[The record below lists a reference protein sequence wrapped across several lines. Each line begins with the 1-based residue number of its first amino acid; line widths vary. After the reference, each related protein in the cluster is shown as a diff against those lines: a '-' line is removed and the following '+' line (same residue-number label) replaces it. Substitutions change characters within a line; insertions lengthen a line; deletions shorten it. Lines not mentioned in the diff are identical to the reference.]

1 MLKEMAK
8 LPKLAGGSL
17 LGRSAGAFA
26 RFGLLRGLR
35 SVEVKP
41 DDFRKH
47 LADKHGLW
55 VPDFTRMRDVPI
67 ERLDAI
73 AQTLI
78 RSAERLALAEGA
90 GFGLGGVI
98 TLLPDTSFLTLIT
111 LRLIQRLSLLYGFDT
126 STRGERI
133 EMWKAAA
140 AAAGID
146 FGKDLAEKQI
156 LEKVIPRIAQSLAV
170 KIGVESAEKWAA
182 RLIPLASSA
191 VGGTMNFIFVR
202 GWGRRVQRHLRAHH
216 MEARPPVAPRGTPTG
231 KPGKMDSASG
241 PRPVRHPILV
251 S

>member
-1 MLKEMAK
+1 MPEAEWPMTKTPKTK
-8 LPKLAGGSL
+8 LPKAHSGSL
-17 LGRSAGAFA
+17 VGRSVTAFL
-26 RFGLLRGLR
+26 RFGVLRGLR
-35 SVEVKP
+35 SVEIKP

-73 AQTLI
+73 AKQLI
-78 RSAERLALAEGA
+78 RDAERMALAQGA

-111 LRLIQRLSLLYGFDT
+111 LRLVQRLSLLYGFDS

-146 FGKDLAEKQI
+146 FSKDFAEKQI
-156 LEKVIPRIAQSLAV
+156 LEKLIPRIAQRLAA
-170 KIGVESAEKWAA
+170 KIGVEAA
-182 RLIPLASSA
+182 
-191 VGGTMNFIFVR
+191 
-202 GWGRRVQRHLRAHH
+202 
-216 MEARPPVAPRGTPTG
+216 
-231 KPGKMDSASG
+231 
-241 PRPVRHPILV
+241 
-251 S
+251 

>member
-1 MLKEMAK
+1 MAK
-8 LPKLAGGSL
+8 LGKTARIAKIAGGSL
-17 LGRSAGAFA
+17 VGRSVGAFV
-26 RFGLLRGLR
+26 RFGVLRGVR

-41 DDFRKH
+41 EDFRKQ
-47 LADKHGLW
+47 LANKHGLW
-55 VPDFTRMRDVPI
+55 IPDFTRMRDVPI

-73 AQTLI
+73 AKTLI
-78 RSAERLALAEGA
+78 RDAERLAAAEGA
-90 GFGLGGVI
+90 GFGLGGII

-126 STRGERI
+126 TARGERL

-146 FGKDLAEKQI
+146 FGKDFAEKQI
-156 LEKVIPRIAQSLAV
+156 LEKLIPRIAQRLAV

-191 VGGTMNFIFVR
+191 VGGTMNFAFVR
-202 GWGRRVQRHLRAHH
+202 GWGRRVQRHLRARHVNG
-216 MEARPPVAPRGTPTG
+216 RPPVTTGSTAAIDKAP
-231 KPGKMDSASG
+231 G
-241 PRPVRHPILV
+241 PRVVRHPILA

>member
-1 MLKEMAK
+1 MKKEMAR
-8 LPKLAGGSL
+8 LPMAGLPNVGGGSL
-17 LGRSAGAFA
+17 IGRSATAFA

-47 LADKHGLW
+47 LANRHGLW
-55 VPDFTRMRDVPI
+55 VPDFTRMRDVPL
-67 ERLDAI
+67 EKLDAI

-78 RSAERLALAEGA
+78 HDAARLALAEGA
-90 GFGLGGVI
+90 GFGLGGVL

-111 LRLIQRLSLLYGFDT
+111 LRLIQRLCLLYGFDT
-126 STRGERI
+126 SERGERI

-146 FGKDLAEKQI
+146 FGKDFAEKQL
-156 LEKVIPRIAQSLAV
+156 LEKLIPRIAQSLAA
-170 KIGVESAEKWAA
+170 KIGVEAAEKWAA

-191 VGGTMNFIFVR
+191 IGGTMNFVFVR
-202 GWGRRVQRHLRAHH
+202 GWGRRVQRHLRARHVD
-216 MEARPPVAPRGTPTG
+216 ARPLGPIGTPG
-231 KPGKMDSASG
+231 G
-241 PRPVRHPILV
+241 PRVVHQPILV

>member
-1 MLKEMAK
+1 MSKKMAK
-8 LPKLAGGSL
+8 LPKAAGGSL
-17 LGRSAGAFA
+17 VGRSVGAFM
-26 RFGLLRGLR
+26 RFGVLRGLR
-35 SVEVKP
+35 SVEIKP
-41 DDFRKH
+41 ETFRKQ

-73 AQTLI
+73 AKILI
-78 RSAERLALAEGA
+78 RDAERLAAAEGA

-126 STRGERI
+126 SARGERI

-146 FGKDLAEKQI
+146 YGKDFAEKQI
-156 LEKVIPRIAQSLAV
+156 LEKLIPRIVQRLAV

-191 VGGTMNFIFVR
+191 VGGTMNFVFVR
-202 GWGRRVQRHLRAHH
+202 GWGRRVQRHLRARHVG
-216 MEARPPVAPRGTPTG
+216 ARPLGSGGA
-231 KPGKMDSASG
+231 SAG
-241 PRPVRHPILV
+241 PQALHHPILV